1 VFRFHARDLH
11 LVLGPG
17 AGGKP
22 TRFKVSVDG
31 AAPLDDR
38 GVDVDRQGNGTIKEY
53 RLYQL
58 IRQKGSI
65 EDRTFQIE
73 FLDPGVQA
81 FAFTFG

>member
-1 VFRFHARDLH
+1 
-11 LVLGPG
+11 VLGP
-17 AGGKP
+17 AKDAKP
-22 TRFKVSVDG
+22 IRFRVQLDG
-31 AAPLDDR
+31 SAPLDDR
-38 GVDVDRQGNGTIKEY
+38 GVDVDGQGNGTVKEY

-58 IRQKGSI
+58 IRQKGKI